1 MLIIRLLRTGKKNQP
16 SYKVVATDRRNPPRG
31 GTFVEEV
38 GFFNPKTREKK
49 FNAERIN
56 YWISVGAQT
65 SDTIHNMLVDEKIIN
80 EPKRKIIFTKKA
92 PEPVAEEPKP
102 AAAPKPAEEPA
113 PEAVPAETPAETAE
127 PAEAPAVEEAPAETP
142 AEEPKPAE

>member
-16 SYKVVATDRRNPPRG
+16 FYKVVVTDRRNPPRG

-38 GFFNPKTREKK
+38 GFFNPKTKEKK
-49 FNAERIN
+49 FNAERIT

-80 EPKRKIIFTKKA
+80 ESKRKIIFTKKA
-92 PEPVAEEPKP
+92 PEPVVEEPKP
-102 AAAPKPAEEPA
+102 AAAAPAAAPAEPAVEAPA
-113 PEAVPAETPAETAE
+113 PEAA
-127 PAEAPAVEEAPAETP
+127 PAEAPVAEIAP
-142 AEEPKPAE
+142 EEPKPAE